1 MNNIKDET
9 NIIDDEKLDE
19 DIRLLQRKIH
29 LVSQERK
36 KIIEETNIIKR
47 RINLMIKQEKDLRK
61 NCDFKI
67 EKINNI
73 IEKKK
78 NIIKNEEIKNQR
90 KLKEEEEQKLKKE
103 KIFNE
108 KILSKEINHNKK
120 PSIEIEK
127 FNMNKEEF
135 QRKLLIEEQKNIL
148 KKYLLEQIQKQNY
161 FTQENINL

>member
-120 PSIEIEK
+120 PSIEFVQ

>member
-19 DIRLLQRKIH
+19 DIKLLQRKIH

-148 KKYLLEQIQKQNY
+148 KKCLLEQIQKQNY

>member
-19 DIRLLQRKIH
+19 DIKLLQRKIH